1 MKIKC
6 KHRRWA
12 KRNPLDAL
20 LAQRRYYRRNAE
32 RIREAQRL
40 RDTPEKRAKRN
51 EQFAARNPTYWRD
64 YQRKRRLKLAW
75 EKFTRICASNRITEG
90 CL

>member
-1 MKIKC
+1 MKVTKR
-6 KHRRWA
+6 RRWVF
-12 KRNPLDAL
+12 RNPVDAM

-51 EQFAARNPTYWRD
+51 TQFAAKNPTYWRD
-64 YQRKRRLKLAW
+64 YQRKRRWKLAW
-75 EKFTRICASNRITEG
+75 EKFTRICASNRLTEG